1 MSSLIF
7 YLILIIVLHL
17 GSFMDLAIAHLV
29 LVHKRTDLCLDALV
43 TAHVLIVVIVSCVGT
58 IFLLEG
64 LILTLSPDTWTVH
77 VFPVVVHVLLVQMV
91 RCERL

>member
-1 MSSLIF
+1 MSFASVARESRRGALIMLETHIAMSSLIF

-17 GSFMDLAIAHLV
+17 SSFMDLAIAHLV

-64 LILTLSPDTWTVH
+64 LILTLSPDT
-77 VFPVVVHVLLVQMV
+77 
-91 RCERL
+91 